1 MKKKKEKQV
10 IKNGRR
16 RTKLNIFQASG
27 IPVRPYDWKEKL
39 PELFLIVG
47 LLEKR
52 SAKEVVDILRNLG
65 DLVSKGVENGQVL
78 GFGGGVSE
86 LGELVKKADE
96 ATLDLIREVVGK
108 IFCGVNLSLLKILEV
123 PGKKVLCDMVGRL
136 ESAGKDDI
144 LAVMRATGAAL
155 HGQSGRATR
164 AKLVQLMLWDP
175 DCRRFHIDFDKL
187 GKLVTGRDDDV
198 LKEREC
204 ANVRATWGG
213 MQGCKDERVTP
224 WVKRFWGFGLDTP
237 CFSSTERKGRDRI
250 RLSRQLKIL
259 IRKIDRLWKS
269 IVASGPKHERLFQ
282 GDVVMGLTCRVWCFM
297 HHIVDASAAGNGEM
311 AEVAARCQ
319 WDSTIT
325 LEWLIKNNDTELFG
339 QYRTYSAGKAK
350 ASLERLRGNEDKYGG
365 QELAERL
372 KGTFQ
377 KEIQDDVGIWEQLVN
392 EERGGWTKEG
402 THEMADDLSK
412 LTEYETFFRRLSDI
426 VHGTWRALER
436 YHLQKCL
443 NPLHGRHY
451 VGWTGATH
459 DAGVIIVHFGVNMA
473 VRVIKGVI
481 DYMGLAAESK
491 WEKCI
496 NKIEQEAERLM
507 KEELAGLGP
516 GGEKGEKI
524 DETRNNKNK
533 QETD

>member
-16 RTKLNIFQASG
+16 KTKLNIFQASG
-27 IPVRPYDWKEKL
+27 IPVLPYDWKEKL

-47 LLEKR
+47 LLENK
-52 SAKEVVDILRNLG
+52 SAKEVVGIFRSLEN
-65 DLVSKGVENGQVL
+65 LVSKGVENKQVL

-86 LGELVKKADE
+86 LGKLVEKADE
-96 ATLDLIREVVGK
+96 TKLALIRELVGN
-108 IFCGVNLSLLKILEV
+108 IFCGVNLSLLKVLEV
-123 PGKKVLCDMVGRL
+123 PGKKVICDMLGGL
-136 ESAGKDDI
+136 ERPERNDLLMI
-144 LAVMRATGAAL
+144 MRATGVAL
-155 HGQSGRATR
+155 HGKSGRATR

-175 DCRRFHIDFDKL
+175 DCRRCHIDFDKL
-187 GKLVTGRDDDV
+187 GKLVAGRDDDV
-198 LKEREC
+198 LKEQGC
-204 ANVRATWGG
+204 ASVRANWEG
-213 MQGCKDERVTP
+213 MQSCKDERVTP
-224 WVKRFWGFGLDTP
+224 WAKSFWGFGLDTP

-259 IRKIDRLWKS
+259 IRKIDRLWKL

-282 GDVVMGLTCRVWCFM
+282 GDVVMGLTCRVWRFM
-297 HHIVDASAAGNGEM
+297 HHIVEASAAGNGEM

-325 LEWLIKNNDTELFG
+325 LEWLIKHNDAELFG
-339 QYRTYSAGKAK
+339 QYRMYSAGKAK
-350 ASLERLRGNEDKYGG
+350 ATLERLRGNEDKYGG

-402 THEMADDLSK
+402 TYEMADDLSK
-412 LTEYETFFRRLSDI
+412 LAEYETFFRRLSDI

-436 YHLQKCL
+436 YHLHKCL
-443 NPLHGRHY
+443 NPLHGGHY

-473 VRVIKGVI
+473 VRVIRGVI
-481 DYMGLAAESK
+481 DYMGLATESK
-491 WEKCI
+491 WKKRI
-496 NKIEQEAERLM
+496 DKIEQEAERLT
-507 KEELAGLGP
+507 KEELAGLGLWE
-516 GGEKGEKI
+516 EKGEKV
-524 DETRNNKNK
+524 DKTGNNKNK